1 MSEFKLIK
9 ENWDKYLEEDEEQ
22 PVEEAEEPEQLD
34 EIQLPGV
41 AWFLRSYQ
49 WLAPMFSILSQ
60 HKLVPDAVRPTLET
74 IASALTNF
82 KEMMEE
88 FEEKHKKTY
97 YLIMSPIIAAD
108 VSGAATGKAKEF
120 VLEKILAN
128 MQDEAAAEEEADT
141 AVAQE

>member
-9 ENWDKYLEEDEEQ
+9 ENWDKYLQEDEEQ
-22 PVEEAEEPEQLD
+22 PVEAAEELEQLD
-34 EIQLPGV
+34 EIQLPGL

-60 HKLVPDAVRPTLET
+60 HKLVPDAVKPILET
-74 IASALTNF
+74 IASSLVNF
-82 KEMMEE
+82 KQMMEE
-88 FEEKHKKTY
+88 FEKTHKKTY

-128 MQDEAAAEEEADT
+128 MQKEAAGEEQPGT
-141 AVAQE
+141 AAAKE